1 MTAFEKFQT
10 GLENVLGPVSQKI
23 SSNAFIQAIAAG
35 MTMFL
40 PVTLGGAVCSLLANF
55 PLPAVT
61 AFLTSIGIGPI
72 LQAIADCTIGLMGV
86 LVVFGVAYRYA
97 QRKEKNP
104 GLAGIF
110 ALSSFFAF
118 MPATVG
124 EGETAVAAFKAS
136 YMGSS
141 GIFVGIILG
150 LFVSWL
156 YCRLADN
163 KKLMIRLPDSVPPMV
178 AQSLSPMLVGIL
190 VFFIIAL
197 VRFAMSLV
205 TDRSLFDLIN
215 ALIAAPLMKF
225 GATPWTF
232 MFLGLLSNLLFFI
245 GIHPVSVTAVMAP
258 LLITSLTKAIEE
270 FSTGAPL
277 SNLETLV
284 TYMTGSF
291 GGTGSTLPLLILF
304 LIFAKSERY
313 KTFTKATIIPNLME
327 INEPVI
333 FGMPV
338 VFNAYLFI
346 PFVLSSLPGNILGY
360 LAAKTGF
367 ISSVNPAMMMALPF
381 TTPTVFKY
389 LLIGGWK
396 LLLIGIVQFI
406 LITLLYYPFMKILD
420 NQALAEEKAS
430 AEAGE

>member
-1 MTAFEKFQT
+1 MTGFDKFQAT
-10 GLENVLGPVSQKI
+10 LEKVLGPVSQKI
-23 SSNAFIQAIAAG
+23 SSNSFIQAIAAG

-40 PVTLGGAVCSLLANF
+40 PITLGGAVCSLLANF

-61 AFLTSIGIGPI
+61 GFLQSIGLAPI

-97 QRKEKNP
+97 QAKGKNP
-104 GLAGIF
+104 GLSGIF
-110 ALSSFFAF
+110 ALTTFFAF
-118 MPATVG
+118 MPNTVG
-124 EGETAVAAFKAS
+124 EGENAVAAFKTS

-150 LFVSWL
+150 LFISWL
-156 YCRLADN
+156 YCILADN
-163 KKLMIRLPDSVPPMV
+163 QKLMIKLPDSVPPMV
-178 AQSLSPMLVGIL
+178 SQSLSPMLVGII
-190 VFFIIAL
+190 VFGVAAL
-197 VRFAMSLV
+197 LRYLLSLV
-205 TDRSLFDLIN
+205 TDASLFELIN
-215 ALIAAPLMKF
+215 AFIAAPLMKF

-232 MFLGLLSNLLFFI
+232 MLLGVLSNLLFFI

-258 LLITSLTKAIEE
+258 LLMATLTKAMEE
-270 FSTGAPL
+270 FTAGAAL
-277 SNLETLV
+277 SNIETLA
-284 TYMTGSF
+284 TYLTGSF
-291 GGTGSTLPLLILF
+291 GGTGSTLVLLILF

-313 KTFTKATIIPNLME
+313 KAFTKATIIPNIME

-346 PFVLSSLPGNILGY
+346 PFVLSSLPGNLLGY

-367 ISSVNPAMMMALPF
+367 LSTLNPPMMLAQPF
-381 TTPTVFKY
+381 TTPTVLKY

-396 LLLIGIVQFI
+396 LLLIGILQFI
-406 LITLLYYPFMKILD
+406 LLALLYYPFMKILD
-420 NQALAEEKAS
+420 NQALAEEQAAKE
-430 AEAGE
+430 AE